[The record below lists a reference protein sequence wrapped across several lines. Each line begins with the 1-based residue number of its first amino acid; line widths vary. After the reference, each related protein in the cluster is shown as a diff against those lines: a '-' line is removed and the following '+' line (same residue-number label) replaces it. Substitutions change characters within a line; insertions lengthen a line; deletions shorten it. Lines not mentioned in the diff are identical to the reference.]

1 MKFRLFL
8 FFALIFAL
16 PKDGYVSLVIPNDT
30 TLGDFIASSTLIV
43 VATPIGNNEED
54 RKVSGQ
60 HWLRGT
66 FQIQKILLNKT
77 KNAELKKGSSIKVY
91 DANEQMQTSIGE
103 EIKKYGYSNPKHPIP
118 SPIINRYATSMT
130 EAETTSDQPRILFLS
145 QRSEKSDDFRYT
157 IDSAFESTTKE
168 KSVLDEIKKNSVR

>member
-66 FQIQKILLNKT
+66 FQIQKIL
-77 KNAELKKGSSIKVY
+77 
-91 DANEQMQTSIGE
+91 
-103 EIKKYGYSNPKHPIP
+103 
-118 SPIINRYATSMT
+118 
-130 EAETTSDQPRILFLS
+130 
-145 QRSEKSDDFRYT
+145 
-157 IDSAFESTTKE
+157 
-168 KSVLDEIKKNSVR
+168 